1 MPDMRM
7 GSRMTHPAM
16 ALISTF
22 LTNSALVGLST
33 KSSAVH
39 SFWYKPQQHLC
50 LCSWWWIVMLM
61 SSDRWHSATWG
72 RVAPFVLHTSNMRH
86 QLLFLNLP
94 TDLFSHSAKCRCHFS
109 HCSLWNTSESTKAS
123 FLLHAKAKSTGPA
136 HHLLICNP
144 SLHIYAHSVTKDH
157 FLFKY
162 LN

>member
-94 TDLFSHSAKCRCHFS
+94 TDLFSYSAKCRCHFS
-109 HCSLWNTSESTKAS
+109 HCSLWNTSESSSLGDQS
-123 FLLHAKAKSTGPA
+123 FLSSSCKSEINWTCP
-136 HHLLICNP
+136 P
-144 SLHIYAHSVTKDH
+144 SFNL
-157 FLFKY
+157 
-162 LN
+162 